1 MLKILF
7 ATGLRRITTLPQRR
21 SKKQGFCGR
30 LAGVNLRFILLRE
43 VGQTVGAECAA
54 VGIRWA
60 KIRSPMDI
68 VDRLAK
74 ERRARLAAE
83 RLLEQKQRELFAAN
97 EKLALHARA
106 LSNQIVEQRH
116 VTKAAVTEAQMLKG
130 QNSRFL
136 SDLEA
141 AHTSAVMAERRLR
154 DSVNALHD
162 GFAVFDTDKRLLVG
176 NRAYLAPFR
185 DYDVGP
191 GTPYAEIL
199 KITAEEGMV
208 DLGDTPA
215 ADWVAHM
222 LARWEKDVIEPEVV
236 HTGMGQWLRLVDR
249 RARDGD
255 MVCLALDITEQ
266 MRIWAALEAIPDGFV
281 LFDRDERLLA
291 CNQRFREIYPES
303 ADIMRPGVNYETI
316 LRAGLDA
323 GAFID
328 AIGQEEAWLETRIGH
343 PLDGPEE
350 REQELAN
357 GRWLRVLEQPTPD
370 GGRVGL
376 RVDITHQKEQQTAL
390 DEARKA
396 AEAANRAKSAFLANM
411 SHEIRTPMNGVVGM
425 AELLCDTGLNE
436 EQRLFAET
444 IRSSGEALLVIIN
457 DILDYS
463 KIEAERLTLHPE
475 PFDLERLI
483 HEVAM
488 LLQPRAREHGI
499 DLMIDFDLFLPT
511 RFIGDAGRLRQIL
524 MNLVGNAV
532 KFTEKGHV
540 LIRIVG
546 IETEPGLQ
554 QLHISVEDTGIG
566 IPADQLDHV
575 FGEFN
580 QVESAANRKFEGT
593 GLGLAITKSLIERME
608 GTVWVDS
615 DYGKGSCFGFR
626 LTLPVAEEQ
635 IANQTPVAFKRALVV
650 DDQFI
655 NRTILERQLVT
666 CGMQVKLCRSG
677 ADVLDELARDDSFD
691 LLITDHEM
699 PEMTGLQLAEKVRER
714 GFSLPIVLFSSN
726 PATARD
732 GAGSAHLAAVL
743 QKPLLRSEL
752 YRRLH
757 DLSNAPQPVAPIR
770 ISPPKGKRLMRVLA
784 AEDNRTNQLVFRKMV
799 KDLNIDLTF
808 ANNGREAVELFQT
821 LQPDLI
827 FMDISMP
834 EMDGKDAARTIRK
847 LEHSLGGH
855 VPIVALTAH
864 AMEGDD
870 TDILAAGIDK
880 YLTKPL
886 RKTAITDALVAN
898 CPVEAFGVT
907 QGQPAEVA

>member
-1 MLKILF
+1 
-7 ATGLRRITTLPQRR
+7 
-21 SKKQGFCGR
+21 
-30 LAGVNLRFILLRE
+30 
-43 VGQTVGAECAA
+43 
-54 VGIRWA
+54 
-60 KIRSPMDI
+60 
-68 VDRLAK
+68 
-74 ERRARLAAE
+74 
-83 RLLEQKQRELFAAN
+83 
-97 EKLALHARA
+97 
-106 LSNQIVEQRH
+106 
-116 VTKAAVTEAQMLKG
+116 MLKG

-136 SDLEA
+136 TDLDA
-141 AHTSAVMAERRLR
+141 AHTTAVMAERRLR
-154 DSVNALHD
+154 DSVNALRD
-162 GFAVFDTDKRLLVG
+162 GFAVFDADRRLLVA
-176 NRAYLAPFR
+176 NRSYLSPYR
-185 DYDVGP
+185 DYNVGP
-191 GTPYAEIL
+191 GTAYAEIL

-208 DLGDTPA
+208 DIGDEMPNA
-215 ADWVAHM
+215 WIEKM
-222 LARWEKDVIEPEVV
+222 LARWDSDPIAPE
-236 HTGMGQWLRLVDR
+236 TIQFTSGQWLRLVDT

-281 LFDRDERLLA
+281 LFDRNENLVI
-291 CNQRFREIYPES
+291 CNHRFREIYPES
-303 ADIMRPGVNYETI
+303 AHLMQPGASYESV

-323 GAFID
+323 GIFTD
-328 AIGQEEAWLETRIGH
+328 AVGCEEAWLEARIGK
-343 PLDGPEE
+343 PLSGPEE
-350 REQELAN
+350 REQKLAN
-357 GRWLRVLEQPTPD
+357 GHWLRVLEQPTPD

-390 DEARKA
+390 EVARKA

-463 KIEAERLTLHPE
+463 KLEAERLTLHLE

-488 LLQPRAREHGI
+488 LLQPRAREQGL

-511 RFIGDAGRLRQIL
+511 RFVGDAGRLRQI
-524 MNLVGNAV
+524 MTNLVGNAV
-532 KFTEKGHV
+532 KFTEQGHV

-546 IETEPGLQ
+546 LETDSGQQ

-593 GLGLAITKSLIERME
+593 GLGLAITKSLIERMD
-608 GTVWVDS
+608 GSVWVDS
-615 DYGKGSCFGFR
+615 EFGKGSCFGFR
-626 LTLPVAEEQ
+626 ITLPVAEDKDADQ
-635 IANQTPVAFKRALVV
+635 PLVSLKRALVV

-677 ADVLDELARDDSFD
+677 AEVLAELARDESYDV
-691 LLITDHEM
+691 LITDHEM
-699 PEMTGLQLAEKVRER
+699 PEMNGLQLAEKVREK
-714 GFSLPIVLFSSN
+714 GHMLPIVLFSSN
-726 PATARD
+726 PAAARD
-732 GAGSAHLAAVL
+732 HPGSAHLAAVL

-752 YRRLH
+752 YRRLR
-757 DLSNAPQPVAPIR
+757 DLYAPAIVAPPK
-770 ISPPKGKRLMRVLA
+770 PPAIVQDNRLMRILA

-799 KDLNIDLTF
+799 KDFSIELVF
-808 ANNGREAVELFQT
+808 ANNGREAVELFET
-821 LQPDLI
+821 FKPDLI

-834 EMDGKDAARTIRK
+834 EMDGKDAARAIRA
-847 LEHSLGGH
+847 LEAVKGGH

-864 AMEGDD
+864 AMDGDD
-870 TDILAAGIDK
+870 TSILAAGIDI

-886 RKTAITDALVAN
+886 RKTAITEALVSH
-898 CPVEAFGVT
+898 CPADATPVT
-907 QGQPAEVA
+907 EGQPSEMV

>member
-1 MLKILF
+1 
-7 ATGLRRITTLPQRR
+7 
-21 SKKQGFCGR
+21 
-30 LAGVNLRFILLRE
+30 
-43 VGQTVGAECAA
+43 
-54 VGIRWA
+54 
-60 KIRSPMDI
+60 MDI

-106 LSNQIVEQRH
+106 LSAQIVEQRH
-116 VTKAAVTEAQMLKG
+116 VTKAAVNEVQVLKG

-136 SDLEA
+136 SDLET

-162 GFAVFDTDKRLLVG
+162 GFAVFDPDHRLLVA
-176 NRAYLAPFR
+176 NRAYLAPYI
-185 DYDVGP
+185 DYNVGP
-191 GTPYAEIL
+191 GTPYREIL
-199 KITAEEGMV
+199 KLTAEEGMV
-208 DLGDTPA
+208 NLGDASPA
-215 ADWVAHM
+215 AWIDRM
-222 LARWEKDVIEPEVV
+222 LARWESDPIQPEVV
-236 HTGMGQWLRLVDR
+236 QTTTGEWLRLVDR

-255 MVCLALDITEQ
+255 MVCVGLNITEQ

-281 LFDRDERLLA
+281 LYDRNDKLLA
-291 CNQRFREIYPES
+291 CNQRYRELYPES
-303 ADIMRPGVNYETI
+303 AEAMVPGARFKDI
-316 LRAGLDA
+316 LRFGLDR
-323 GAFID
+323 GQYKD
-328 AIGQEEAWLETRIGH
+328 AVGREDAWLQER
-343 PLDGPEE
+343 LD
-350 REQELAN
+350 RHLDTANILEQELAG

-376 RVDITHQKEQQTAL
+376 RVDITHQKEQQAAL

-396 AEAANRAKSAFLANM
+396 AEAASRAKSAFLANM

-425 AELLCDTGLNE
+425 AELLCDTGLTE
-436 EQRLFAET
+436 EQRLFADT

-463 KIEAERLTLHPE
+463 KIEAERLTLHLDT
-475 PFDLERLI
+475 FDLERLI

-488 LLQPRAREHGI
+488 LLQPRARERGL
-499 DLMIDFDLFLPT
+499 DMMIDYDLFLPT

-524 MNLVGNAV
+524 TNLMGNAV

-546 IETEPGLQ
+546 LETEPGSQ

-580 QVESAANRKFEGT
+580 QVETEANRRFEGT

-608 GTVWVDS
+608 GSVWVDS
-615 DYGKGSCFGFR
+615 ELGKGSCFGFR
-626 LTLPVAEEQ
+626 LLLPVAEDQ
-635 IANQTPVAFKRALVV
+635 SPVHVPVSIRRALVV

-655 NRTILERQLVT
+655 NRTILERQLAT
-666 CGMQVKLCRSG
+666 CGIDVTLCRTG
-677 ADVLDELARDDSFD
+677 ADVIAELARDPAYDV
-691 LLITDHEM
+691 LITDHEM
-699 PEMTGLQLAEKVRER
+699 PEMNGLQLADTLRAQ
-714 GFSLPIVLFSSN
+714 GYDLPIVLFSSN
-726 PATARD
+726 PAAARD
-732 GAGSAHLAAVL
+732 GAGDRHLSAVL

-752 YRRLH
+752 YRRLREVQVQ
-757 DLSNAPQPVAPIR
+757 PQKPVLPAATVPDGPR
-770 ISPPKGKRLMRVLA
+770 RTMRVLA

-799 KDLNIDLTF
+799 KDLALELTF
-808 ANNGREAVELFQT
+808 ADNGREAVDMFEL
-821 LQPDLI
+821 LKPDLI

-834 EMDGKDAARTIRK
+834 EMDGKDATRAIREREK
-847 LEHSLGGH
+847 AIGGH

-870 TDILAAGIDK
+870 AAILAAGIDE
-880 YLTKPL
+880 YMTKPL
-886 RKTAITDALVAN
+886 RKAAIAAALLAHCPQDAL
-898 CPVEAFGVT
+898 PVMEPKNNRIEAM
-907 QGQPAEVA
+907 